1 MGGRKDENLI
11 PTYFNSIPVYEILEA
26 ARNQEK
32 PARGEA
38 CYEPKYRP
46 KELAVEQLLYVW
58 FDFVN
63 DILFGFATI
72 AGYNKIS
79 GSGLIY

>member
-1 MGGRKDENLI
+1 M
-11 PTYFNSIPVYEILEA
+11 YEILEA
-26 ARNQEK
+26 ARNLWRNLVEK
-32 PARGEA
+32 PGGETWWRNLHAR
-38 CYEPKYRP
+38 RS
-46 KELAVEQLLYVW
+46 LLRTQIILLKIVVGGRATRYV